1 MKNIAKQIDSKIISD
16 LILLLIFAVGI
27 VVYLQSSSEI
37 HNQVSDMMYHPLQEL
52 KNSIAELD
60 SPNR

>member
-1 MKNIAKQIDSKIISD
+1 MKNFATQIDSKIISD

-27 VVYLQSSSEI
+27 VVYLKYSSEI